1 MLLSWTFSQ
10 TRLLSGDLLPHGSM
24 QQNACGAYAVA
35 AVVAPTSLVLIL
47 KPPDPPSSAAGQL
60 SAVPRPLNLPEIFHR
75 LTARA
80 AVRVESFA
88 VGAAMEPL
96 QLGVGVSS
104 GYQIGPAVCF
114 ERAKSGVGL
123 RLE

>member
-1 MLLSWTFSQ
+1 M
-10 TRLLSGDLLPHGSM
+10 
-24 QQNACGAYAVA
+24 
-35 AVVAPTSLVLIL
+35 APTSLVLIP

-60 SAVPRPLNLPEIFHR
+60 SAVPRPLNLPEMFHR

-80 AVRVESFA
+80 AARVESFA
-88 VGAAMEPL
+88 VGVAMESL
-96 QLGVGVSS
+96 QLGVGISS

-114 ERAKSGVGL
+114 QRAKSGGGL